1 MPLIACFHGG
11 GSNGEI
17 YRQQC
22 AQLERLLEPEF
33 RLVFFD
39 APFERSPGP
48 GILPAFRDYGPFR
61 SWFTQDNA
69 GTEVSDGSGYDR
81 IGRDGVERVLDLMER
96 QGGAEDWVGA
106 MGFSQGTRIVG
117 GLLRDQQRRE
127 ILGEKCRIRL
137 AFGVFCMGGGAP
149 MEAESG
155 HRKSFL
161 LGTEQTELG
170 YILTKEGIGASD
182 PFDPITLPTLHVHG
196 LRDPFLHLS
205 VRQTETYFNPQS
217 RMMLEV
223 DYHHAMPWVRSEVQQ
238 LASMIR
244 SLYCP

>member
-48 GILPAFRDYGPFR
+48 GVLPAFRDYGPFR
-61 SWFTQDNA
+61 SWFTQDDT
-69 GTEVSDGSGYDR
+69 GTEVPDGSGYDR

-96 QGGAEDWVGA
+96 QGGTEDWVGA
-106 MGFSQGTRIVG
+106 MGFSQGTRVVG

-127 ILGEKCRIRL
+127 ILGETGRIRL

-155 HRKSFL
+155 HRKSLF
-161 LGTEQTELG
+161 
-170 YILTKEGIGASD
+170 
-182 PFDPITLPTLHVHG
+182 
-196 LRDPFLHLS
+196 
-205 VRQTETYFNPQS
+205 
-217 RMMLEV
+217 LEV
-223 DYHHAMPWVRSEVQQ
+223 CTKWINKGRHRCVRSV
-238 LASMIR
+238 
-244 SLYCP
+244 

>member
-48 GILPAFRDYGPFR
+48 GVLPAFRDYGPFR
-61 SWFTQDNA
+61 SWFTQDDT

-106 MGFSQGTRIVG
+106 MGFSQGTRVVG

-127 ILGEKCRIRL
+127 ILGETGRIRL

-155 HRKSFL
+155 HR
-161 LGTEQTELG
+161 TN
-170 YILTKEGIGASD
+170 ASD
-182 PFDPITLPTLHVHG
+182 PFDSITLPTLHVHG
-196 LRDPFLHLS
+196 LRDPFLHLG
-205 VRQTETYFNPQS
+205 VQQTETYFNPQS
-217 RMMLEV
+217 RTVLEV

>member
-48 GILPAFRDYGPFR
+48 GVLPAFRDYGPFR

-69 GTEVSDGSGYDR
+69 GTEISDGSGYDR

-127 ILGEKCRIRL
+127 TLGEKGRIRL

-155 HRKSFL
+155 HH
-161 LGTEQTELG
+161 
-170 YILTKEGIGASD
+170 IDASD
-182 PFDPITLPTLHVHG
+182 SFDPITLPTLHVHG
-196 LRDPFLHLS
+196 LRDPFLHLG
-205 VRQTETYFNPQS
+205 VQQTETYFNPQS
-217 RMMLEV
+217 RTVLEV

-244 SLYCP
+244 SLYSSVVKQ